1 MEIEKELR
9 ADEARSQEVINENT
23 ETVHHY
29 NSTPDE
35 ICQALTADFVG
46 DVEFWIHEFIRDIYD
61 TMSEDWQ
68 HGFDVGEKLAE
79 LRAIVKQTKEAGL

>member
-9 ADEARSQEVINENT
+9 ADEARSQESKNENI
-23 ETVHHY
+23 ETVHNY
-29 NSTPDE
+29 NNTPDA
-35 ICQALTADFVG
+35 ICQDLTADFVR
-46 DVEFWIHEFIRDIYD
+46 DTELWIHEFIKDIYD

-79 LRAIVKQTKEAGL
+79 LRAIVKKTKEAGL